1 MNLKIYNIS
10 AVILMS
16 LSSGC
21 AVNNFVSDDI
31 DYYVSPL
38 EYQQYDCKKIKLTQ
52 QECNSILVGK
62 MSINNTRLLKTI
74 LEPKERHNSVLKGR
88 LIALEKEYQRKNCQ

>member
-1 MNLKIYNIS
+1 MNLRIYKVSVAIF
-10 AVILMS
+10 MG

-38 EYQQYDCKKIKLTQ
+38 EYRQYDCKKIKLTQ
-52 QECNSILVGK
+52 QECNSILSGK
-62 MSINNTRLLKTI
+62 LSVYNSHFLTPIQ
-74 LEPKERHNSVLKGR
+74 EPKERHNSVLKGH
-88 LIALEKEYQRKNCQ
+88 LTALEKEYLRKNCQ